1 MLRFFG
7 LVFNCL
13 ACLVV
18 FMGKHDE
25 EYDFLEDA
33 FRDEPKAS
41 TPVRAGDEGTWLD
54 DAFSEQ
60 APCDA
65 KCRQGES
72 RDYRGDYRG
81 LGFACLALALNL

>member
-1 MLRFFG
+1 
-7 LVFNCL
+7 
-13 ACLVV
+13 
-18 FMGKHDE
+18 MGKHDE

-41 TPVRAGDEGTWLD
+41 APVHAGDEGTWLD

-60 APCDA
+60 APVRR
-65 KCRQGES
+65 KMSGKGES

-81 LGFACLALALNL
+81 LGFACLAWR